1 MGTDDTV
8 VSYMIP
14 AEFASNHSVASRR
27 ERLVGF
33 FGLERNIVAVSGA
46 MLLLAL
52 GENLWRRF
60 LPRYLQALGAP
71 ITAIGLFGT
80 VEDLLDGLYQYP
92 GGWIADR
99 FGRRR
104 ALLFFITL
112 TVVGYGVF
120 LLMRSWWIGFI
131 GLALVMVWDSMASP
145 TLFAVVGDALPRS
158 KRTMGFT
165 VQSVLRRVPI
175 MIAPVIGGVM
185 VARLGI
191 VPGVREGLIVTI
203 GLALLT
209 LLVVSR
215 IRIPVIV
222 DEAPI
227 NIQGVWQRIP
237 SSLRWLLASDIFIR
251 TCDAMVDVF
260 LVIFAVS
267 VIGVSAVDFGVAV
280 AVQSL
285 AAILVYVPAAK
296 IAERTGKKPFVI
308 ATFVA
313 FAIFPLAIVWSKS
326 FPWLLFAFV
335 IGGLREVGEPARKA
349 LIIDL
354 AEPALRARV
363 VGLYYLG
370 RSVAIAPA
378 AFIGGLL
385 WKISPVIPFY
395 VAAAI
400 GSVGVVVFASTVREE
415 QAG

>member
-1 MGTDDTV
+1 M
-8 VSYMIP
+8 
-14 AEFASNHSVASRR
+14 ASRR
-27 ERLVGF
+27 DRLVGF
-33 FGLERNIVAVSGA
+33 FGLERNIVAVSAA

-80 VEDLLDGLYQYP
+80 IEDLLDGLYQYP

-104 ALLFFITL
+104 ALLAFIAL
-112 TVVGYGVF
+112 AAVGYAVF
-120 LLMRSWWIGFI
+120 LLMKSWWIAFI
-131 GLALVMVWDSMASP
+131 ALALVMVWDSMASP

-175 MIAPVIGGVM
+175 VIAPVIGGAM
-185 VARLGI
+185 IARVGI
-191 VPGVREGLIVTI
+191 VKGVREGLVVSIA
-203 GLALLT
+203 LALVT
-209 LLVVSR
+209 LLVASR
-215 IRIPVIV
+215 ITIPVIA
-222 DEAPI
+222 DQAPI
-227 NIQGVWQRIP
+227 NIRGVWRRIP
-237 SSLRWLLASDIFIR
+237 PTLRWLLASDIFIR

-267 VIGVSAVDFGVAV
+267 VIGVSAIDFGVAV

-285 AAILVYVPAAK
+285 TAILVYIPAAK

-308 ATFVA
+308 ATFIA
-313 FAIFPLAIVWSKS
+313 FAFFPLAIVWSTS

-385 WKISPVIPFY
+385 WKISPLIPFY

-400 GSVGVVVFASTVREE
+400 GAIGVIVFAATVREQ

>member
-1 MGTDDTV
+1 
-8 VSYMIP
+8 
-14 AEFASNHSVASRR
+14 VASRR
-27 ERLVGF
+27 DRLVGF
-33 FGLERNIVAVSGA
+33 FGLERNIVAVSAA

-80 VEDLLDGLYQYP
+80 IEDLLDGLYQYP

-104 ALLFFITL
+104 ALLAFIAL
-112 TVVGYGVF
+112 AAVGYAVF
-120 LLMRSWWIGFI
+120 LLMKSWWIAFI

-175 MIAPVIGGVM
+175 VIAPVIGGVM

-191 VPGVREGLIVTI
+191 VKGVREGLVVSIT
-203 GLALLT
+203 LALVT
-209 LLVVSR
+209 LLVASR
-215 IRIPVIV
+215 ISIPVIA
-222 DEAPI
+222 DDAPI
-227 NIQGVWQRIP
+227 NIRGVWRRIP
-237 SSLRWLLASDIFIR
+237 PTLRWLLASDIFIR

-267 VIGVSAVDFGVAV
+267 VIGVSAIDFGVAV

-285 AAILVYVPAAK
+285 TAILVYIPAAK

-313 FAIFPLAIVWSKS
+313 FAFFPLAIVWSTS
-326 FPWLLFAFV
+326 FPWLLAAFV

-354 AEPALRARV
+354 AEPVLRARV

-395 VAAAI
+395 VAAAT
-400 GSVGVVVFASTVREE
+400 GAVGVFVFAVTVREE
-415 QAG
+415 QAA

>member
-1 MGTDDTV
+1 M
-8 VSYMIP
+8 
-14 AEFASNHSVASRR
+14 ASRR
-27 ERLVGF
+27 DRLVGF
-33 FGLERNIVAVSGA
+33 FGLERNIVAVSAA

-80 VEDLLDGLYQYP
+80 IEDLLDGVYQYP

-104 ALLFFITL
+104 ALLAFIAL
-112 TVVGYGVF
+112 AAVGYAVF
-120 LLMRSWWIGFI
+120 LLMTSWWIAFI

-175 MIAPVIGGVM
+175 MIAPIIGGVM

-191 VPGVREGLIVTI
+191 VRGVREGLLVSI
-203 GLALLT
+203 GLAVVT
-209 LLVVSR
+209 LLVASR
-215 IRIPVIV
+215 VRVPVIA
-222 DEAPI
+222 DDGPI
-227 NIQGVWQRIP
+227 NIGGVWRRIP
-237 SSLRWLLASDIFIR
+237 STLRWLLASDIFIR

-260 LVIFAVS
+260 LVIFAVT
-267 VIGVSAVDFGVAV
+267 VIRVSAVDFGVAV

-285 AAILVYVPAAK
+285 TAILVYIPAAK

-313 FAIFPLAIVWSKS
+313 FAFFPLAIVWSTS
-326 FPWLLFAFV
+326 FPWLLVAFV

-354 AEPALRARV
+354 AEPQLRARV

-395 VAAAI
+395 VAATI
-400 GSVGVVVFASTVREE
+400 GAVGVVVFAVTVNEE

>member
-1 MGTDDTV
+1 M
-8 VSYMIP
+8 
-14 AEFASNHSVASRR
+14 ASRR
-27 ERLVGF
+27 DRLVGF
-33 FGLERNIVAVSGA
+33 FGLERNIVAVSAA

-80 VEDLLDGLYQYP
+80 IEDLLDGLYQYP

-104 ALLFFITL
+104 ALLAFIAL
-112 TVVGYGVF
+112 AAVGYTVF
-120 LLMRSWWIGFI
+120 LLMKSWWIAFI

-175 MIAPVIGGVM
+175 VIAPVIGGIM

-191 VPGVREGLIVTI
+191 IQGVREGLVVSIV
-203 GLALLT
+203 LALVT
-209 LLVVSR
+209 LLVASR
-215 IRIPVIV
+215 ITIPVIA
-222 DEAPI
+222 DDAPI
-227 NIQGVWQRIP
+227 NIRGVWRRIP
-237 SSLRWLLASDIFIR
+237 PTLRWLLASDIFIR

-267 VIGVSAVDFGVAV
+267 VIGVSPIDFGVAV

-285 AAILVYVPAAK
+285 TAILVYIPAAK

-313 FAIFPLAIVWSKS
+313 FAFFPLAIVWSTS
-326 FPWLLFAFV
+326 FPWLLAAFV
-335 IGGLREVGEPARKA
+335 VGGLREVGEPARKA

-400 GSVGVVVFASTVREE
+400 GAVGVLVFTVTVNEE